1 MTGTRGA
8 SRNWLIVLGAFLLVL
23 FVSGGVL
30 AWRTRH
36 MDNAIRLWVIRSLSD
51 HFQSRVE
58 LATLRVTGFP
68 NLGVSGED
76 LTIYFH
82 DRTDVPPIIHI
93 DKFSFDLGLL
103 AILRLPRHI
112 SATLIENM
120 TVTIPPRGEKKTPK
134 ASDSGKTKN
143 VLTSLIVDE
152 VICKNTVL
160 VTLPRKP
167 DPGKPVKEPL
177 EWDIHDLD
185 LRSASVDKP
194 FHFHGILTNAK
205 PKGEIDTTGDF
216 GPWDVD
222 DPGGSPVSGSYKFTD
237 ADLGPFPGI
246 AGILSST
253 GKYTGVLAQLEVN
266 GETDMPDF
274 SLDKIGKPVPL
285 HTEYSATVNGT
296 NGDTLLHPV
305 RATLIRSL
313 IIAEGSVINEPHHV
327 GHRIVLDV
335 GAPNARI
342 QDILSL
348 AMKSDKPLL
357 TGPAKIKAKLLLP
370 PGKEKVLEK
379 MILDGEIGIDDAR
392 WSSPEVRKA
401 LESFSRR
408 AEGKPAD
415 DEAGSAVSDLRG
427 NFHLEKGIVHFST
440 LTFGVPGA
448 AIDLVGTY
456 HILGGELD
464 FNGHL
469 RLQAKLSQTVT
480 GTKSF
485 FLKALDPF
493 FEKNGAGAVLPISI
507 RGTREEPTIGVTIFH
522 KKIEK
527 KIGETKPAPK

>member
-23 FVSGGVL
+23 FVAGGVL

-93 DKFSFDLGLL
+93 DKFSFDLGVL
-103 AILRLPRHI
+103 AILRLPRRV
-112 SATLIENM
+112 STALIENM
-120 TVTIPPRGEKKTPK
+120 TVTIPPRGEKKNAK
-134 ASDSGKTKN
+134 SSDSGKTN
-143 VLTSLIVDE
+143 NMLTSLIVDE
-152 VICKNTVL
+152 VICKNTIL
-160 VTLPRKP
+160 ITLPRKP
-167 DPGKPVKEPL
+167 DPGKPAKEPL

-205 PKGEIDTTGDF
+205 PKGEIDTSGEF
-216 GPWDVD
+216 GPWEVD
-222 DPGGSPVSGSYKFTD
+222 DPGSSPVSGSYKFTD

-246 AGILSST
+246 AGILSSNGKFT
-253 GKYTGVLAQLEVN
+253 GKLAELEVD
-266 GETDMPDF
+266 GETDTPDF
-274 SLDKIGKPVPL
+274 SLDKVGKPVPL
-285 HTEYSATVNGT
+285 HTEYSATVDGT
-296 NGDTLLHPV
+296 NGDTVLHPV

-313 IIAEGSVINEPHHV
+313 IIAEGSVINEPDHV

-348 AMKSDKPLL
+348 AINSDKPIL

-370 PGKEKVLEK
+370 PGKEKVLDK
-379 MILDGEIGIDDAR
+379 MILDGQIGINDAQ

-401 LESFSRR
+401 LESLSRR
-408 AEGKPAD
+408 AEGKPQD
-415 DEAGSAVSDLRG
+415 DDAGSAVSDLRG
-427 NFHLEKGIVHFST
+427 NFHVEKGIVRFSS
-440 LTFGVPGA
+440 LTFGIPGA
-448 AIDLVGTY
+448 VIDLAGTY
-456 HILGGELD
+456 QIIGGQIDLQ
-464 FNGHL
+464 GHL

-493 FEKNGAGAVLPISI
+493 FEKNGAGTVIPISVT
-507 RGTREEPTIGVTIFH
+507 GTRENPTVGVSIFH

-527 KIGETKPAPK
+527 QIGNPKSPPK

>member
-1 MTGTRGA
+1 MTETRSA
-8 SRNWLIVLGAFLLVL
+8 ARKWLVVLGVFLLVL
-23 FVSGGVL
+23 VAAGGIL
-30 AWRTRH
+30 AWRGRH
-36 MDNAIRLWVIRSLSD
+36 LDNSIRLWVIRSLSD
-51 HFQSRVE
+51 HFQSHVE

-68 NLGVSGED
+68 NLGVVGED

-82 DRTDVPPIIHI
+82 DRTDVPPIVHV

-103 AILRLPRHI
+103 AILRLPRHV
-112 SATLIENM
+112 STALIENM
-120 TVTIPPRGEKKTPK
+120 TVTIPPRGDKKTPK
-134 ASDSGKTKN
+134 TSDSGNAKT

-152 VICKNTVL
+152 VVCKNTVL

-194 FHFHGILTNAK
+194 FRFHGILTNAK
-205 PKGEIDTTGDF
+205 PKGEIDTSGEF

-222 DPGGSPVSGSYKFTD
+222 DPGASPVSGSYKFTD

-253 GKYTGVLAQLEVN
+253 GKYRGELSELEVE
-266 GETDMPDF
+266 GETDTPDF

-296 NGDTLLHPV
+296 NGDTILHPV
-305 RATLIRSL
+305 RATLVRSL
-313 IIAEGSVINEPHHV
+313 IIAEGSVINEPNHI
-327 GHRIVLDV
+327 GHRIVLDI

-348 AMKSDKPLL
+348 AMKSDRPIL

-370 PGKEKVLEK
+370 PGKEKVLDK
-379 MILDGEIGIDDAR
+379 MILDGQIGIDDAR
-392 WSSPEVRKA
+392 WSNPEVRKA
-401 LESFSRR
+401 LESLSRH
-408 AEGKPAD
+408 AEGKPGD
-415 DEAGSAVSDLRG
+415 DDAGSAVSDLRG
-427 NFHLEKGIVHFST
+427 NFHVEKGVVNFST
-440 LTFGVPGA
+440 LSFSIPGA
-448 AIDLVGTY
+448 AIDLAGTY
-456 HILGGELD
+456 TLVGGEIDLS
-464 FNGHL
+464 GHL

-493 FEKNGAGAVLPISI
+493 FEKNGAGAVIPISI
-507 RGTREEPTIGVTIFH
+507 SGTRENPTVGVSILH

-527 KIGETKPAPK
+527 QIGNPKSSPK

>member
-1 MTGTRGA
+1 MTDTRSG
-8 SRNWLIVLGAFLLVL
+8 SRKWLVVLVGFLLV
-23 FVSGGVL
+23 VVVASGIF
-30 AWRTRH
+30 AWRARH
-36 MDNAIRLWVIRSLSD
+36 MDDAIRLWVIRSLSD

-58 LATLRVTGFP
+58 LTTLRVTGFP
-68 NLGVSGED
+68 HLGVTGED

-82 DRTDVPPIIHI
+82 DRTDVPPIVHV
-93 DKFSFDLGLL
+93 DKFSFELGAL
-103 AILRLPRHI
+103 AILRLPRHV
-112 SATLIENM
+112 STALIENM

-134 ASDSGKTKN
+134 SSDSGKTKN

-160 VTLPRKP
+160 ITLPRKP
-167 DPGKPVKEPL
+167 DPGKPQKDPL

-194 FHFHGILTNAK
+194 FRFHGILTNAK

-253 GKYTGVLAQLEVN
+253 GKYSGELAELEVE
-266 GETDMPDF
+266 GETDTPDF

-313 IIAEGSVINEPHHV
+313 IIAEGSVINEPNHI

-348 AMKSDKPLL
+348 AMNSDKPIL

-370 PGKEKVLEK
+370 PGKQKVLDK

-392 WSSPEVRKA
+392 WSSPEVRQK
-401 LESFSRR
+401 LGSLSRH
-408 AEGKPAD
+408 AEGKPE
-415 DEAGSAVSDLRG
+415 DEDAGSAVSDLHGKFRM
-427 NFHLEKGIVHFST
+427 EKGVINFSN
-440 LTFGVPGA
+440 LTFSVPGA

-464 FNGHL
+464 FSGHL

-493 FEKNGAGAVLPISI
+493 FKKDGAGAVIPISI
-507 RGTREEPTIGVTIFH
+507 TGTRDQPTVGVTIFH

-527 KIGETKPAPK
+527 TVGGTKPSSK

>member
-1 MTGTRGA
+1 MTETRGA
-8 SRNWLIVLGAFLLVL
+8 SGKWLAVLGAFLLVL
-23 FVSGGVL
+23 LAGGGVL
-30 AWRTRH
+30 AWRARH
-36 MDNAIRLWVIRSLSD
+36 MDNAIRLWVIRSLSE

-58 LATLRVTGFP
+58 LRTLRVTGFP
-68 NLGVSGED
+68 HLGVVGED

-93 DKFSFDLGLL
+93 DKFSFDLGVL
-103 AILRLPRHI
+103 AILRLPRHV
-112 SATLIENM
+112 STALIENM

-134 ASDSGKTKN
+134 SSEPGKTSN

-152 VICKNTVL
+152 VVCKNTVL

-167 DPGKPVKEPL
+167 DPGKRAKEPL
-177 EWDIHDLD
+177 EWDIYDLD

-205 PKGEIDTTGDF
+205 PKGEIDTSGEF
-216 GPWDVD
+216 GPWDID
-222 DPGGSPVSGSYKFTD
+222 DPGSSPVSGSYKFTD

-253 GKYTGVLAQLEVN
+253 GKFTGKLAELKVD
-266 GETDMPDF
+266 GETDTPDF

-285 HTEYSATVNGT
+285 HTEYSATVDGT
-296 NGDTLLHPV
+296 NGDTILDPV
-305 RATLIRSL
+305 RATLGRSL
-313 IIAEGSVINEPHHV
+313 IIAEGSVINEPDHI

-348 AMKSDKPLL
+348 AMNSDKPVL
-357 TGPAKIKAKLLLP
+357 TGPTKIKAKLLLP
-370 PGKEKVLEK
+370 PGKEKVLDK
-379 MILDGEIGIDDAR
+379 MILDGQIGIDDAR

-427 NFHLEKGIVHFST
+427 NFHLEKGIVHFSS
-440 LTFGVPGA
+440 LRFGIPGA
-448 AIDLVGTY
+448 AIDLAGTY
-456 HILGGELD
+456 QILGGQIDLE
-464 FNGHL
+464 GHL
-469 RLQAKLSQTVT
+469 RLQAKLSETVT
-480 GTKSF
+480 GKKSF

>member
-1 MTGTRGA
+1 MTDARTGPRK
-8 SRNWLIVLGAFLLVL
+8 WLIVLVGFLLV
-23 FVSGGVL
+23 VIVAGGIF
-30 AWRTRH
+30 AWRARH
-36 MDNAIRLWVIRSLSD
+36 MDNSIRLWVIRSLSD

-58 LATLRVTGFP
+58 LTTLRVTGFP
-68 NLGVSGED
+68 HLGVTGED

-82 DRTDVPPIIHI
+82 DRTDVPPIIHV
-93 DKFSFDLGLL
+93 DKLSFDLGLL
-103 AILRLPRHI
+103 AILRLPRHV
-112 SATLIENM
+112 STALIENM
-120 TVTIPPRGEKKTPK
+120 TVTIPPRGEKKTPRPR
-134 ASDSGKTKN
+134 DPGKTN
-143 VLTSLIVDE
+143 NMLSSLIVDE
-152 VICKNTVL
+152 VICKNTIL
-160 VTLPRKP
+160 ITLPREP
-167 DPGKPVKEPL
+167 DPGKPQKDPL
-177 EWDIHDLD
+177 EWEIHDLD

-205 PKGEIDTTGDF
+205 PKGEIDTNGEF

-253 GKYTGVLAQLEVN
+253 GKYSGELAELEVE
-266 GETDMPDF
+266 GETDTPDF

-305 RATLIRSL
+305 RATLVRSL
-313 IIAEGSVINEPHHV
+313 IIAEGSVINEPNHV
-327 GHRIVLDV
+327 GHRIVLDI

-348 AMKSDKPLL
+348 AMKSDKPIL

-379 MILDGEIGIDDAR
+379 MILDGQIGLDDAR
-392 WSSPEVRKA
+392 WSNPEVRKA
-401 LESFSRR
+401 LESLSRH
-408 AEGKPAD
+408 AEGKPSD
-415 DEAGSAVSDLRG
+415 DDAGSAVSDLHG
-427 NFHLEKGIVHFST
+427 NFHVEKGVVDFSS
-440 LTFGVPGA
+440 LTFSIPGA
-448 AIDLVGTY
+448 AIDLTGTY
-456 HILGGELD
+456 KLVGGEIDL
-464 FNGHL
+464 NGHL

-493 FEKNGAGAVLPISI
+493 FEKNDAGAVIPISI
-507 RGTREEPTIGVTIFH
+507 SGTRENPRVGVSIFH
-522 KKIEK
+522 KKIGDLK
-527 KIGETKPAPK
+527 SSPK